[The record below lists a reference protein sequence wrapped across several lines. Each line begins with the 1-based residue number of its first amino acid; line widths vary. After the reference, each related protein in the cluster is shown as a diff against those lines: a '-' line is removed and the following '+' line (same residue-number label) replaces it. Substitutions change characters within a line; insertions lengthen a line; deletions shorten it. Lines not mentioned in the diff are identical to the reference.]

1 MTPDRLEALRTA
13 GAMYCATSRPPRLP
27 GPIGDAIFFADTLA
41 REVSGLVASV
51 LRMQA
56 VLAAEAGREGRPG
69 WRWEALRGSGPDR
82 GQWVRDLPEGLAR
95 LWNGPDIVVAWGGPN
110 PGWALQ
116 NGALGDTHGEL
127 AADALDAM
135 ERADAYLDERNDA
148 PSSPPTLR
156 LIRRAS

>member
-13 GAMYCATSRPPRLP
+13 GAMYCVTSRPPRLP
-27 GPIGDAIFFADTLA
+27 GPIGDAIFSADTLA
-41 REVSGLVASV
+41 REVSGLVTSV
-51 LRMQA
+51 LRLQA

-69 WRWEALRGSGPDR
+69 WRWEALRSSGPDH
-82 GQWVRDLPEGLAR
+82 GQWVRDLPEGVTALA
-95 LWNGPDIVVAWGGPN
+95 NGPEIVVAWGGPS

-116 NGALGDTHGEL
+116 NGNLGDTHGAL

-135 ERADAYLDERNDA
+135 ELADAYLDKRNDA

-156 LIRRAS
+156 LLRRAS